1 MSAGMTGEAG
11 RGGSRGEGA
20 RPTPGAVS
28 VIIVNWNGARLLGE
42 CLDSL
47 RAQTRQPDEVLVIDN
62 GSEDGSQALL
72 RERYPEVTLVEMGRN
87 TGFSVANNV
96 GLRRARG
103 EYIALLNN
111 DVLLDAAWMERMAGA
126 LAADAALGS
135 CACKMLFYDRRDT
148 LDSAGITMGADGN
161 SVNRGINQRD
171 GATYAE
177 SARVFGACA
186 GAALYRAALFADIG
200 LFDEDLYIYYED
212 VDLSFRAQLAGYD
225 CLYVPQAIAFHHH
238 SASGGRLGKKHYY
251 LTRNNLI
258 VTLKNMPTPLLR
270 RSLPRILGHQLQ
282 QALFLGLRGQAGT
295 YTQAHRDVL
304 RMLPGTLRKRRA
316 IQRCAHRTSTEIDAR
331 FT

>member
-1 MSAGMTGEAG
+1 MSGGGKDEPG
-11 RGGSRGEGA
+11 RGGGA

-28 VIIVNWNGARLLGE
+28 VIIVNWNGVRLLGE

-47 RAQTRQPDEVLVIDN
+47 RAQSRRPDEVLVIDN

-72 RERYPEVTLVEMGRN
+72 RERYPEVTLVELGRN

-111 DVLLDAAWMERMAGA
+111 DVLLDAAWMERMVGA
-126 LAADAALGS
+126 ITADVSLGS

-148 LDSAGITMGADGN
+148 LDSAGIIMGANGN

-171 GATYAE
+171 GTAYAE
-177 SARVFGACA
+177 PARVFGACA
-186 GAALYRAALFADIG
+186 GAALYRATLFADIG

-225 CLYVPQAIAFHHH
+225 CLYVSQAVSFHHH
-238 SASGGRLGKKHYY
+238 SASGGRLGKKYYY

-270 RSLPRILGHQLQ
+270 RALPRVLGHQLQ

-295 YTQAHRDVL
+295 YIQAHRDVL
-304 RMLPGTLRKRRA
+304 RMLPGTLRKRRS
-316 IQRCAHRTSTEIDAR
+316 IQRRARRTSTEINAR